1 MKQILFAFALVALFF
16 SDLEAQ
22 DLPKLNVCSGLVFG
36 AEAGI
41 ADNGFPHYG
50 PGINLGLEYFM
61 KSDISIVPNFS
72 YFFSDQAQTAQ
83 FQAQNQLSVLNID
96 ARFYFH
102 EEKIKAYGFF
112 GVTVFFNNYES
123 RRLDQGVWETL
134 NRKGT
139 DYGYVFG
146 AGIIRS
152 LSHKIDLGTQVR
164 YQAEYRGAGVVQ
176 LVLSASITYR
186 IR

>member
-16 SDLEAQ
+16 LEVEAQ
-22 DLPKLNVCSGLVFG
+22 ETPKLNACSGLVFG

-41 ADNGFPHYG
+41 ADNGFPHYA

-61 KSDISIVPNFS
+61 KSDISIMPNFS

-83 FQAQNQLSVLNID
+83 FQAQNQLSVLNLD
-96 ARFYFH
+96 GRFYFH

-112 GVTVFFNNYES
+112 GATVFFNNYES
-123 RRLDQGVWETL
+123 RRLDQGVWETV
-134 NRKGT
+134 NRKGA
-139 DYGYVFG
+139 DYGYTFG
-146 AGIIRS
+146 AGFIRA
-152 LSHKIDLGTQVR
+152 LSQKIDLGAQVR

-176 LVLSASITYR
+176 LVLNASVSYR
-186 IR
+186 LR